1 MYLSDLFEE
10 APMIK
15 ITGITSDTRFLQPGD
30 LFIPQKGSNF
40 DEGDFIIEAIQ
51 KGAAAILTAKPHY
64 NATIPIIV
72 RKNSFDEL
80 KRCLKFFYGAPWNQ
94 IKMIGVTGT
103 DGKTTTSSMFNHIIN
118 SFSSCAYIGTNG
130 IKYKNNHFK
139 NYFTT
144 PPLSENYRL
153 IDLFTK
159 ENIQYLA
166 LEVSSQG
173 IVNHRIEDILF
184 DYTIFTNLSHEH
196 LDTQKTMENYFLS
209 KLELFKQLKPKG
221 KILVNNDDEYAPRFN
236 EFNDVITFGIYNYA
250 DYRAENI
257 RYGNKYTTFD
267 LQTPS
272 YMLKNIKINR
282 NEEYNIYNVLPAI
295 IIGLFE
301 KMPIN
306 TLYKAVATI
315 PVVDGRLELISTNT
329 PFKIYIDF
337 AHTPNAL
344 ANVLSNLKRK
354 TKGNLIV
361 VCGAAG
367 KKDPTKR
374 PLIGKIACEIADM
387 VIFTSED
394 PRTESPEDI
403 IKDLQKE
410 VRTSNYKSIIDR
422 YSAIKE
428 GISLAKPNDTVIVTG
443 KGRETTAEIGDTIYN
458 YSDVES
464 IFNILNEQ

>member
-1 MYLSDLFEE
+1 
-10 APMIK
+10 
-15 ITGITSDTRFLQPGD
+15 
-30 LFIPQKGSNF
+30 
-40 DEGDFIIEAIQ
+40 
-51 KGAAAILTAKPHY
+51 
-64 NATIPIIV
+64 
-72 RKNSFDEL
+72 
-80 KRCLKFFYGAPWNQ
+80 
-94 IKMIGVTGT
+94 
-103 DGKTTTSSMFNHIIN
+103 
-118 SFSSCAYIGTNG
+118 
-130 IKYKNNHFK
+130 
-139 NYFTT
+139 
-144 PPLSENYRL
+144 
-153 IDLFTK
+153 
-159 ENIQYLA
+159 
-166 LEVSSQG
+166 
-173 IVNHRIEDILF
+173 
-184 DYTIFTNLSHEH
+184 
-196 LDTQKTMENYFLS
+196 
-209 KLELFKQLKPKG
+209 
-221 KILVNNDDEYAPRFN
+221 
-236 EFNDVITFGIYNYA
+236 
-250 DYRAENI
+250 
-257 RYGNKYTTFD
+257 
-267 LQTPS
+267 
-272 YMLKNIKINR
+272 
-282 NEEYNIYNVLPAI
+282 
-295 IIGLFE
+295 
-301 KMPIN
+301 MPIN

-443 KGRETTAEIGDTIYN
+443 KGREQRPRLAIQ
-458 YSDVES
+458 S
-464 IFNILNEQ
+464 IIIPMLKAFLTY

>member
-1 MYLSDLFEE
+1 
-10 APMIK
+10 
-15 ITGITSDTRFLQPGD
+15 
-30 LFIPQKGSNF
+30 
-40 DEGDFIIEAIQ
+40 
-51 KGAAAILTAKPHY
+51 
-64 NATIPIIV
+64 
-72 RKNSFDEL
+72 
-80 KRCLKFFYGAPWNQ
+80 
-94 IKMIGVTGT
+94 
-103 DGKTTTSSMFNHIIN
+103 
-118 SFSSCAYIGTNG
+118 
-130 IKYKNNHFK
+130 
-139 NYFTT
+139 
-144 PPLSENYRL
+144 
-153 IDLFTK
+153 
-159 ENIQYLA
+159 
-166 LEVSSQG
+166 
-173 IVNHRIEDILF
+173 
-184 DYTIFTNLSHEH
+184 
-196 LDTQKTMENYFLS
+196 
-209 KLELFKQLKPKG
+209 
-221 KILVNNDDEYAPRFN
+221 
-236 EFNDVITFGIYNYA
+236 
-250 DYRAENI
+250 
-257 RYGNKYTTFD
+257 
-267 LQTPS
+267 
-272 YMLKNIKINR
+272 MLKNIKINR

-394 PRTESPEDI
+394 PLTECPEDI
-403 IKDLQKE
+403 IKDLQKV
-410 VRTSNYKSIIDR
+410 VRSSNYKSIIDR